1 MKISGAIFDMDGTL
15 VDSLM
20 VWDVLW
26 ARFGERYKGD
36 SSFRPDPVT
45 EKAIRT
51 LPLREAMDL
60 LHQKCSIGESGEE
73 LWKFA
78 TDMCADFYE
87 KDVLMKPD
95 VQDFLAHL
103 KRNGVKMCVAS
114 ATAPDLLSI
123 IFRRYELDRYFSR
136 IFSCSE
142 IGKGKEHPDVFDA
155 AHAYLGT
162 EKESTWV
169 FEDSFV
175 ALETAQRAG
184 YHTVG
189 IYDPYNFCLDRMA
202 EVSTEYIAEGE
213 TLARLIPL
221 I

>member
-1 MKISGAIFDMDGTL
+1 MKINGAIFDMDGTL

-26 ARFGERYKGD
+26 TRFGERYLGD
-36 SSFRPDPVT
+36 ASFRPDPVT

-51 LPLREAMDL
+51 LPLREAMEL
-60 LHQKCSIGESGEE
+60 LHQTCSIGADGDE
-73 LWKFA
+73 LWRFA
-78 TDMCADFYE
+78 TDMCADFYQN
-87 KDVLMKPD
+87 DVQMKPD
-95 VQDFLAHL
+95 VLDFLEHL
-103 KRNGVKMCVAS
+103 KRQGVKMCVAS
-114 ATAPDLLSI
+114 ATAPDLLEI

-142 IGKGKEHPDVFDA
+142 IGKGKEYPDVFDA

-175 ALETAQRAG
+175 ALQTARRAG

-189 IYDPYNFCLDRMA
+189 IYDPYNFCLDQMP
-202 EVSTEYIAEGE
+202 EVSTEYIAKGE

>member
-26 ARFGERYKGD
+26 ARFGEQYKGD
-36 SSFRPDPVT
+36 RSFRPDPVT
-45 EKAIRT
+45 EQAIRT
-51 LPLREAMDL
+51 LPLREAMEL
-60 LHQKCSIGESGEE
+60 LHQTCSIGTDGDE
-73 LWKFA
+73 LWRFA
-78 TDMCADFYE
+78 TDVCAEFYE
-87 KDVLMKPD
+87 KDVPMKSG
-95 VQDFLAHL
+95 VMDFLEHL
-103 KRNGVKMCVAS
+103 KQRDVKMCVAS
-114 ATAPDLLSI
+114 ATAPDLLAI
-123 IFRRYELDRYFSR
+123 IFRRYELDRYFTR

-142 IGKGKEHPDVFDA
+142 IGKGKEHPDIFDA
-155 AHAYLGT
+155 AHAYLET
-162 EKESTWV
+162 EKDSTWV

-175 ALETAQRAG
+175 ALQTAKGAG

-189 IYDPYNFCLDRMA
+189 IYDPYNFCLDQMP
-202 EVSTEYIAEGE
+202 EVSTEYIAKGE